1 MKLHQAIALGEGNK
15 TRYFEALKTLDKT
28 IRSRIPFEGL
38 SRTYEPLEDN
48 DTERMPAESKR
59 VHSRVEDLVAEM
71 EGRFVDLFDNT
82 ATHEWG
88 NTQAAANVELN
99 GMVLIEKA
107 PVTYLLFLEKK
118 MVEWRGVIE
127 AMPTLSPEEEWHY
140 DVGSRLYKSTP
151 VQKARTRKEKKVL
164 LKVAPTEHHP
174 GQAETYDADVRVG
187 TWTEFKLSGCL
198 TEERKKELLGRCE
211 QLLKAVKVAREAA
224 NDIRAEE
231 KKVAEA
237 IFDAIFA

>member
-15 TRYFEALKTLDKT
+15 TRYFDALKALDKT
-28 IRSRIPFEGL
+28 IRNRAPFEGL

-59 VHSRVEDLVAEM
+59 VHNRVEDLVTEM
-71 EGRFVDLFDNT
+71 QGRFVELFDN
-82 ATHEWG
+82 ALTHESA
-88 NTQAAANVELN
+88 NTQAAANIELD
-99 GMVLIEKA
+99 GKVLIEKA

-118 MVEWRGVIE
+118 LVEWRGVIE
-127 AMPTLSPEEEWHY
+127 AMPTLSAEDEWIY
-140 DVGSRLYKSTP
+140 DGGSRLYKSVP
-151 VQKARTRKEKKVL
+151 IQKARTRKEKKVL

-198 TEERKKELLGRCE
+198 SEERKKELLGRCE
-211 QLLKAVKVAREAA
+211 RLLKAVKVAREAA

-231 KKVAEA
+231 KKVGET
-237 IFDAIFA
+237 IFTALFA